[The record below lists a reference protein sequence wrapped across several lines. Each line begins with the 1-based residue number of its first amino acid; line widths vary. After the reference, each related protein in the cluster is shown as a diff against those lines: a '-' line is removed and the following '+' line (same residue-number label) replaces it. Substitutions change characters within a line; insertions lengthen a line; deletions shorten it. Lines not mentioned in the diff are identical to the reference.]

1 MHSTEMRQFT
11 KDELAQY
18 DGKEGRF
25 AYVACNG
32 KVYDVSKSFLWQ
44 KGDHQVLH
52 RAGADLTEELKQAS
66 HGADLLERFPVVG
79 TLGKDAYSS
88 DFEPLSN
95 EK

>member
-1 MHSTEMRQFT
+1 MRQFT

-44 KGDHQVLH
+44 KGRHQALH
-52 RAGADLTEELKQAS
+52 QAGADLTQGLTKAP
-66 HGADLLERFPVVG
+66 HGADLLERFPVMG
-79 TLGKDAYSS
+79 TLGKDSYSS